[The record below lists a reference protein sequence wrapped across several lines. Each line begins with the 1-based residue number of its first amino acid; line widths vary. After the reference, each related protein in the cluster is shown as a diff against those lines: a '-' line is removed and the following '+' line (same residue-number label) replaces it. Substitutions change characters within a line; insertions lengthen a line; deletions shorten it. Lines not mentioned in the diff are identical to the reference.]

1 MRKLFF
7 LISFLMV
14 LLMAPMVMADQV
26 TVLGGPYQNGSG
38 GEFTIKI
45 IGSGDPDLDWVFPFY
60 SNNTKNISDPSFQT
74 FCVETGENISLGST
88 YNFTISDHT
97 IYTGTTLTKGAAWL
111 YWEFS
116 DGTLSGYNYADS
128 PAGSRNSSAGDLQN
142 AIWWLMGLNNNPN
155 NTFSIEALNE
165 FGGNQAI
172 AFSANNGA
180 YPVAVLNLWTPGGF
194 DFDHRAQDQLVCD
207 PVPEPATML
216 LLGSGLIGLAGY
228 GRKKF
233 FKK

>member
-1 MRKLFF
+1 MKKLFV
-7 LISFLMV
+7 LVSLLMV
-14 LLMAPMVMADQV
+14 FTLVPMAMADQV

-45 IGSGDPDLDWVFPFY
+45 IGSGDPDLNWVLPFY

-97 IYTGTTLTKGAAWL
+97 IYTNYTLTKGAAWL
-111 YWEFS
+111 YHEFQ

-128 PAGSRNSSAGDLQN
+128 PAGSRNSNAVSFQA
-142 AIWWLMGLNNNPN
+142 AIWFFMGMGSNPN
-155 NTFSIEALNE
+155 NTFSNEAITE
-165 FGGNQAI
+165 FGSQDN
-172 AFSANNGA
+172 AFLPNNGE
-180 YPVAVLNLWTPGGF
+180 YPVSVLNLWTPGGF
-194 DFDHRAQDQLVCD
+194 DFDHRAQDQLVCA

-228 GRKKF
+228 GRKKL